1 MNSTLLKD
9 EKKVF
14 NRLSNGR
21 FATKEQVV
29 ADRQKIE
36 NERLSKDAEMYR
48 RMYLIVA
55 KENMELKR
63 KFKEIQ
69 NILK

>member
-1 MNSTLLKD
+1 METLFK
-9 EKKVF
+9 ETKKPY
-14 NRLSNGR
+14 RRSNGQ
-21 FATKEQVV
+21 FATKEQAV
-29 ADRQKIE
+29 ADRQKKE

-48 RMYLIVA
+48 RMYLIVC

>member
-21 FATKEQVV
+21 FATKEQAV
-29 ADRQKIE
+29 ADRQKKE

-48 RMYLIVA
+48 RMYLIVC